1 MIRNEM
7 VKLENNA
14 SRSRLMPQ
22 SQNQQVKINL

>member
-7 VKLENNA
+7 VKLKNNA
-14 SRSRLMPQ
+14 SRRRLMPQ

>member
-22 SQNQQVKINL
+22 SQKPTGLN